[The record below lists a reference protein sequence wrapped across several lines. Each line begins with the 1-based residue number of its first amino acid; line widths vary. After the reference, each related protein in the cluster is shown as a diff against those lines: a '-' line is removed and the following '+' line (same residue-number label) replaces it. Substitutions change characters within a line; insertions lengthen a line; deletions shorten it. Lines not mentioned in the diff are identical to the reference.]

1 METASKRISK
11 DNCRFWLADRS
22 NSPTTPS
29 AKSLVRV
36 PPPRMRC
43 ARQVPAK
50 WRPKPLKMKGLTVR
64 QKRTLMPFFRSLR
77 SFYLVF
83 RNGENDVRRR
93 DS

>member
-11 DNCRFWLADRS
+11 DKCRFWLADRS

-36 PPPRMRC
+36 PPPRMHC
-43 ARQVPAK
+43 ARQMPAEWQSK
-50 WRPKPLKMKGLTVR
+50 RLKIKGLMVH
-64 QKRTLMPFFRSLR
+64 QKHTLMPFFRSLR
-77 SFYLVF
+77 SFYLVS
-83 RNGENDVRRR
+83 RNGENEVRRR

>member
-11 DNCRFWLADRS
+11 DNCGFWLADRS

-36 PPPRMRC
+36 PPPNMHC
-43 ARQVPAK
+43 ARQVPAE
-50 WRPKPLKMKGLTVR
+50 WRCKRLKTNGLTVH
-64 QKRTLMPFFRSLR
+64 QKRTLMPFFRSLS

-83 RNGENDVRRR
+83 RNGEKEVRRR